1 MPDLRTS
8 VVVITHDRREELD
21 LALTRLT
28 SLPERPHVV
37 VVDNGSRDGTVD
49 AVCARHRQVEV
60 IALDRDRGASARNVA
75 LRALDAPY
83 AALCDDDSWWAPGA
97 LAEAARLFEHADRL
111 AVLNARILVGPED
124 RLDPVCELMARSPL
138 GTEPGLPGPSLLGF
152 VACGAVVR
160 RRAFRAVGGFDDVV
174 RFPGE
179 EERVALDLASLGWV
193 IAYVDS
199 LTVHHHP
206 SPQRHSPAEREAA
219 VVRAKLLTALMRR
232 PWPVVARTLAQAW
245 RGGRSG
251 RAGIGTALPDLA
263 AAGRQRRLLPGP
275 VEAKVQLLTEAEALL
290 IT

>member
-1 MPDLRTS
+1 VTDAPEVT
-8 VVVITHDRREELD
+8 VVVATRNRRAEL
-21 LALTRLT
+21 LATLSRHEAPVIL
-28 SLPERPHVV
+28 
-37 VVDNGSRDGTVD
+37 VDNGSTDGTPQ
-49 AVCARHRQVEV
+49 AVRERFPSVTVVE
-60 IALDRDRGASARNVA
+60 LDRNRGAAARNVGVDLA
-75 LRALDAPY
+75 STPY
-83 AALCDDDSWWAPGA
+83 VAFADDDSWWAPGA

-275 VEAKVQLLTEAEALL
+275 VEAKVQLLAEAEALL